1 MMVIIGFNSGNES
14 VKAEK
19 ELGQQCSGSSSNLPH
34 QRVLVV
40 VDGRDPGQGTGGWSG
55 GGSRGVGG
63 RARRWVKEW
72 KEKRK
77 VAPS

>member
-1 MMVIIGFNSGNES
+1 MSQLRQRRSLANSAVGVLQTS
-14 VKAEK
+14 RT
-19 ELGQQCSGSSSNLPH
+19 
-34 QRVLVV
+34 RVLVV
-40 VDGRDPGQGTGGWSG
+40 VNGRDPGQGTGGWSG

-63 RARRWVKEW
+63 RARRWVKEG